1 MQKKLLW
8 IVEAMG
14 GGVFT
19 YSVELVNRLADRYE
33 IYLAYGLRPE
43 TPPDFKERFD
53 RRVHLIEVRN
63 FCREIR
69 PARDFGALLE
79 LRRLART
86 IRPDLIHL
94 HSSKAG
100 ALGRLAWDG
109 KKIPLFYTP
118 HGYSFLMED
127 CSPLKR
133 TIYRAIE
140 AVCARRRCTTISCG
154 EREYRESLRLTRRA
168 AWVPNGI
175 DVEELRGLL
184 HQTKPSGARPF
195 TVYTLGRICTQ
206 KGPERFEEVARAMPD
221 LRFVWVGDGE
231 LRDTLTAPNIEITG
245 WVGREE
251 ALRRAVEGDVFLLPS
266 RWEGLPMSLLESM
279 YMGKT
284 CVVSDAAGNRDVI
297 HTGENGFV
305 CRRVE
310 EYVQAIRQAQSRRTG
325 PLIRRARQQVM
336 ETYNAQA
343 MAQAYHTIY
352 ETACAG

>member
-154 EREYRESLRLTRRA
+154 EGEYRESLRLTRRA

-231 LRDTLTAPNIEITG
+231 LRDTLTAPNIEVTG

-343 MAQAYHTIY
+343 MAKAYHTIY

>member
-8 IVEAMG
+8 VVEAMG

-19 YSVELVNRLADRYE
+19 YVVELANRLAEVYDL
-33 IYLAYGLRPE
+33 YLAYGLRPE
-43 TPPDFKERFD
+43 TPPDFRSRFD
-53 RRVHLIEVRN
+53 RRIHLVEVES

-69 PARDFGALLE
+69 PARDLEALRE
-79 LRRLART
+79 LRRLARA

-100 ALGRLAWDG
+100 ALGRLAWSG
-109 KKIPLFYTP
+109 KKTPLFYTP

-133 TIYRAIE
+133 ELYRTIE

-154 EREYRESLRLTRRA
+154 AGEHRESLRLTRRS

-175 DVEELRGLL
+175 DVEEL
-184 HQTKPSGARPF
+184 HHMMNQVQPSARSGRPF

-206 KGPERFEEVARAMPD
+206 KGPERFEAIARAMPD

-231 LRDTLTAPNIEITG
+231 LRDRLTAPNIEVTG

-251 ALRRAVEGDVFLLPS
+251 ALRRAMEGDVFLLTS

-279 YMGKT
+279 YLEKT
-284 CVVSDAAGNRDVI
+284 CVVSDAAGGDVI
-297 HTGENGFV
+297 RTGENGFV
-305 CRRVE
+305 CHEVE
-310 EYVQAIRQAQSRRTG
+310 EYVRAIRQAQQRRTG
-325 PLIRRARQQVM
+325 PLIQQARREIL
-336 ETYNAQA
+336 ETYNAQS
-343 MAQAYHTIY
+343 MARAYQKIY
-352 ETACAG
+352 EKCTG

>member
-109 KKIPLFYTP
+109 KKIPPFYTP

-154 EREYRESLRLTRRA
+154 EGEYRESLRLTRRA

>member
-154 EREYRESLRLTRRA
+154 EGEYRESLRLTRRA

-231 LRDTLTAPNIEITG
+231 LRDTLTAPNIEVTG

-325 PLIRRARQQVM
+325 SLIRRARQQVM

>member
-154 EREYRESLRLTRRA
+154 EGEYRESLRLTRRA

-231 LRDTLTAPNIEITG
+231 LRDILTAPNIEITG

-310 EYVQAIRQAQSRRTG
+310 EYVQAIRQAQSRQTG

>member
-154 EREYRESLRLTRRA
+154 EGEYRESLRLTRRA

-325 PLIRRARQQVM
+325 QLIRRARQQVM

>member
-154 EREYRESLRLTRRA
+154 EGEYRESLRLTRRA

-325 PLIRRARQQVM
+325 PLIRRARQQGM

>member
-118 HGYSFLMED
+118 HGYSILMED

-154 EREYRESLRLTRRA
+154 EGEYRESLRLTRRA

-279 YMGKT
+279 YIGKT